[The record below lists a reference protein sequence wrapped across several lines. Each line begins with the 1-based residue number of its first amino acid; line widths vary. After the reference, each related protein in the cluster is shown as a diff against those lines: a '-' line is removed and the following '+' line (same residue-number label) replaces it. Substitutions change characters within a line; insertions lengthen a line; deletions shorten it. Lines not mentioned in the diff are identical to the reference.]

1 MDVDTSSSTL
11 DLFEMHEHGD
21 SCRPLAVLFECMYDC
36 CLRTWCG
43 ARYLDAF
50 CVLQAEVGNQRYSC
64 NVNKRGDSRGCT

>member
-1 MDVDTSSSTL
+1 MDFDTSSSAL

-50 CVLQAEVGNQRYSC
+50 RVLQVEVGNQRYSC